1 MKLYKIRDWSK
12 LFENNRSR
20 TVERLAWV
28 AIPNRHDGENYS
40 ALITSKDG
48 AELFAAW
55 CLIVQVASK
64 CTPRGSL
71 LKGDGKPHD
80 AGSLALKTRAPE
92 KWFEKCL
99 SYLSANTDWL
109 DVQDIAEQTS
119 GGCQAG
125 DSRLSVACQAGD
137 EEGRKG
143 MDGMEG
149 KEQNGNSASALSV
162 SAEDSKPSSRFQPPT
177 KAELDFHALKL
188 GLPQS
193 EADKFF
199 SFYESNGW
207 KVGQNKMK
215 SWHHAMSGWKSR
227 WEEKRTNGNNSNAN
241 KQSIDRNAGTANEGM
256 SAQYEGV
263 GRLPGIQY
271 GSH

>member
-64 CTPRGSL
+64 CSPRGTL

-92 KWFEKCL
+92 KWFDKCL
-99 SYLSANTDWL
+99 NYLSANTDWL
-109 DVQDIAEQTS
+109 DVEDITGQTS

-125 DSRLSVACQAGD
+125 GSQVAGGCQAGD
-137 EEGRKG
+137 DEWKEGT
-143 MDGMEG
+143 
-149 KEQNGNSASALSV
+149 EQNGIEKNRTASGGVVIPQGLSTPQFLKEWNDWV
-162 SAEDSKPSSRFQPPT
+162 EARKAMGKKPKDWTFMFQKQIDGLAAYGPT
-177 KAELDFHALKL
+177 VACSVLHRSTSNNYQ
-188 GLPQS
+188 GLIEPKSTGKPTVPEPKQIQ
-193 EADKFF
+193 ETIAVKF
-199 SFYESNGW
+199 
-207 KVGQNKMK
+207 
-215 SWHHAMSGWKSR
+215 
-227 WEEKRTNGNNSNAN
+227 
-241 KQSIDRNAGTANEGM
+241 
-256 SAQYEGV
+256 
-263 GRLPGIQY
+263 L
-271 GSH
+271 